1 MDSRTLVAAIDEVAA
16 SLAQPM
22 DLDATLV
29 RITHGAVEAIP
40 GIDSASI
47 SITAKH
53 GEIRTLAPT
62 DRRATEADELQY
74 KLREGPCYSAAKGV
88 PVVQVDD
95 LATDPRWPEYGP
107 RAVAAFGVR
116 SQLAF
121 QFNAEPDARGALNL
135 YANRCD
141 GFDPETRHLA
151 AMFARLV
158 AIALGW
164 AQHDDNLNQA
174 LLTRQRI
181 GQAIGIVM
189 ERYHLDSDRAFAFLV
204 RVSQAGNVKLRDVA
218 DGIIEDTIG
227 RAEPER

>member
-22 DLDATLV
+22 DLDATLT
-29 RITHGAVEAIP
+29 RITHSAVEAIP
-40 GIDSASI
+40 GADYASI
-47 SITAKH
+47 SITAKD
-53 GEIRTLAPT
+53 GAIRTLAPT
-62 DRRATEADELQY
+62 DQRAIEGDELQY
-74 KLREGPCYSAAKGV
+74 KLREGPCYAAAKGV

-95 LATDPRWPEYGP
+95 LATDPRWPQFGP
-107 RAVAAFGVR
+107 QVVAAVGAR

-135 YANRCD
+135 YSNRLN
-141 GFDPETRHLA
+141 GFDADSRQLA

-164 AQHDDNLNQA
+164 AQHDDNLSQA

-181 GQAIGIVM
+181 GQAVGIVM
-189 ERYHLDSDRAFAFLV
+189 ERYELDSDRAFAFLV
-204 RVSQAGNVKLRDVA
+204 RVSQHGNIKLREVA
-218 DGIIEDTIG
+218 DGIIDDTLG
-227 RAEPER
+227 TGT